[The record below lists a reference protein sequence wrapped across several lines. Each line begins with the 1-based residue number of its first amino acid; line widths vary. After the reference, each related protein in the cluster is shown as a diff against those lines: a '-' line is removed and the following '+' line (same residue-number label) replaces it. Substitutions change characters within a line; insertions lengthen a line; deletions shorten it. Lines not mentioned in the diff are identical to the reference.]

1 MDSCVGAQCSIHM
14 HVGEAQR
21 DIREASS
28 QLGTLLQ
35 APKLRGR
42 HTNFVRISART
53 PDMRPG
59 TVPTT
64 EPPIRFRAVPP
75 SAPLRAVLI
84 NTMAPLTV

>member
-21 DIREASS
+21 DNKEASS

-42 HTNFVRISART
+42 HTNSCALERASDRALKFWSVYEGELKQSPR
-53 PDMRPG
+53 PDLVWRQRRR
-59 TVPTT
+59 V
-64 EPPIRFRAVPP
+64 
-75 SAPLRAVLI
+75 
-84 NTMAPLTV
+84 